1 MTKYYI
7 IQLCNEENAPIG
19 VVCSGNGSIALSK
32 GIDSATHFDYNGA
45 VLCAEKLLQNN
56 TKKYSK
62 ISSVNICEVVLS
74 ITDPAIS
81 YNREDIKERIL
92 DKQRFEIQKKIMV
105 LQEQLKNIN

>member
-7 IQLCNEENAPIG
+7 IQLCNEENTPIG
-19 VVCSGNGSIALSK
+19 LVCTENGLVVFGKSM
-32 GIDSATHFDYNGA
+32 DYATHFDYNSA
-45 VLCAEKLLQNN
+45 VLCAEKILQNN

-74 ITDPAIS
+74 ISEPTIS
-81 YNREDIKERIL
+81 YNRETIKERIL
-92 DKQRFEIQKKIMV
+92 DKKRFEIQKKIMV